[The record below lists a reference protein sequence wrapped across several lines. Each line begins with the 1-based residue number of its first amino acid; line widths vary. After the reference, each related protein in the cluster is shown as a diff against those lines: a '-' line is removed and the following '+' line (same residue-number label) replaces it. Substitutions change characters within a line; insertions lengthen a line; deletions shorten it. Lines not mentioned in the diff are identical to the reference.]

1 VLSRES
7 RLLCAAVLAFL
18 TAQQTSIEAFLAGTE
33 GSAHQREL
41 RAYLETVMAQGC
53 TSPGRWVI
61 GVEGEAPV
69 ARAALWSLPRAAVPS
84 HIVLIE
90 TDWTDPKLA
99 AGRALM
105 RELHQRASALGAD
118 ALEHT
123 VDSPPVAPQY
133 QEHTDARI
141 RLLEACG
148 YELLR
153 DGLRWQLSAPASQE
167 AGPLH
172 FRSLPDVG
180 EEAFVDAIAATF
192 EGTPDAELQRDV
204 DELGRHGAAR
214 QYLLDH
220 QSLDH
225 RPEWWELGYTDRGA
239 LAGVIMGARNPTSA
253 VIAYVGV
260 VPEQRGRGYAAPLV
274 RRGTERLVAAGA
286 GKIRADCDRENIP
299 MVKGFQRAGYE
310 QFARRRSFRASGR
323 R

>member
-1 VLSRES
+1 MI
-7 RLLCAAVLAFL
+7 AFL
-18 TAQQTSIEAFLAGTE
+18 TEQQTSIDAFLAASD
-33 GSAHQREL
+33 GSPHQREL
-41 RAYLETVMAQGC
+41 RAYLETLMAQGC
-53 TSPGRWVI
+53 TSPHWWVI
-61 GVEGEAPV
+61 AVEGEAPV
-69 ARAALWSLPRAAVPS
+69 TRAALWSLPGAPVPS
-84 HIVLIE
+84 HLVLIE
-90 TDWTDPKLA
+90 TDWTDPELA

-105 RELHQRASALGAD
+105 SELSRRARALGAD

-153 DGLRWQLSAPASQE
+153 DGLRWQLSAPASRE

-214 QYLLDH
+214 HYLLDH

-225 RPEWWELGYTDRGA
+225 RPECWELGYADDGA

-253 VIAYVGV
+253 VVAYVGV
-260 VPEQRGRGYAAPLV
+260 VPEQRGRGYAAPLI

-286 GKIRADCDRENIP
+286 GEIRADCDRENIP
-299 MVKGFQRAGYE
+299 MVKAFQRAGYE
-310 QFARRRSFRASGR
+310 QFARRRSFRASTR

>member
-1 VLSRES
+1 VY
-7 RLLCAAVLAFL
+7 AFL
-18 TAQQTSIEAFLAGTE
+18 TAQQASIEAFLAVSD

-41 RAYLETVMAQGC
+41 RAYLETLMARGC
-53 TSPGRWVI
+53 TSPDWCVI
-61 GVEGEAPV
+61 GVDDEAPV
-69 ARAALWSLPRAAVPS
+69 ARAALWSLPRAPAPS

-90 TDWTDPKLA
+90 TDWTDPELA

-105 RELHQRASALGAD
+105 SDVHQRASALGAS
-118 ALEHT
+118 ALQHT
-123 VDSPPVAPQY
+123 VDSPPVAPQF

-141 RLLEACG
+141 RLLEACR

-153 DGLRWQLSAPASQE
+153 DGLRWQLAAPASQ
-167 AGPLH
+167 GPAPLQ

-192 EGTPDAELQRDV
+192 EATPDAELQRDV

-225 RPEWWELGYTDRGA
+225 RPEWWELGYTDGGV

-286 GKIRADCDRENIP
+286 GEIRADCDRENIP

>member
-1 VLSRES
+1 
-7 RLLCAAVLAFL
+7 VLAFL
-18 TAQQTSIEAFLAGTE
+18 TAQEASVEAFLAASGR
-33 GSAHQREL
+33 SPHQREL
-41 RAYLETVMAQGC
+41 RAYLETLMAQEC
-53 TSPGRWVI
+53 TRPGWCVI

-69 ARAALWSLPRAAVPS
+69 ARAALWSLPRAPVPS
-84 HIVLIE
+84 HVVLIE
-90 TDWTDPKLA
+90 TDWTDPELA
-99 AGRALM
+99 AGRALIS
-105 RELHQRASALGAD
+105 ELHQRASALGAG

-133 QEHTDARI
+133 QDHTDARI
-141 RLLEACG
+141 RLLEARG
-148 YELLR
+148 YALLR
-153 DGLRWQLSAPASQE
+153 DGLRWRLSAPARPE
-167 AGPLH
+167 AGPLR
-172 FRSLPDVG
+172 FRALPDVG

-192 EGTPDAELQRDV
+192 EGTPDAELQRDI
-204 DELGRHGAAR
+204 DELGRDGAAR

-225 RPEWWELGYTDRGA
+225 RPEWWELGYTDAGA

-286 GKIRADCDRENIP
+286 GEIRADCDRENIP
-299 MVKGFQRAGYE
+299 MAKGFQRAGYE
-310 QFARRRSFRASGR
+310 QFARRRSFRASTR